1 MIMNRAFILPEKKI
15 ETKIKE
21 FVINNPVAVLYYEPT
36 IDVSLDGYIPI
47 SCGFSTYSI
56 STKCYQCRFISPTQ
70 VKMGFCTGDG
80 DMGNLAPGDI
90 GRITVVYL
98 KK

>member
-1 MIMNRAFILPEKKI
+1 MGTDLILPGKNL

-21 FVINNPVAVLYYEPT
+21 FTINVPSSIPYYEPT

-47 SCGFSTYSI
+47 SCGFSTRTI
-56 STKCYQCRFISPTQ
+56 STKCYQCRFASPTQ
-70 VKMGFCTGDG
+70 VKMGFCVGDG
-80 DMGNLAPGDI
+80 DMGNLQAGPI
-90 GRITVVYL
+90 GNLSVVYL